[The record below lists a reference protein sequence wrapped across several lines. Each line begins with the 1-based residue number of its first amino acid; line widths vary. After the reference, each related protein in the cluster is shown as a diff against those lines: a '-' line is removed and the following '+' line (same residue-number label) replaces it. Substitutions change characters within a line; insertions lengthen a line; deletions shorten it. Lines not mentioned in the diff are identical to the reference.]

1 MSVLINK
8 NTKVIVQGFTGQQG
22 TFHATQMI
30 EYGTQVVGG
39 VTPGKGGTTHIDL
52 PVFNTVA
59 DAVQSTGANASVIY
73 VPPPYAADAILE
85 AAAAGIKVIV
95 CITEG
100 IPVLD
105 MLRVKN
111 VLTRS
116 HPDTV
121 LIGPNCPG
129 VITPGECK
137 IGIMPGHI
145 HQPGKIGIVS
155 RSGTLTYE
163 AVKQTAEVG
172 LGQSTCIGIGGDP
185 INGLNF
191 VDCLK
196 LFNEDPQTEGI
207 IMVGEIGGD
216 AEEAGA
222 EYIKNHVKKPVV
234 GFIAGASAPAGK
246 RMGHAGA
253 IASGGKGTAEGKF
266 AAMEAAGVVTVRS
279 PGDLGAAIAKLV
291 K

>member
-39 VTPGKGGTTHIDL
+39 VTPGKGSTTHIDL

-59 DAVQSTGANASVIY
+59 DAVQSTGADASVIY

-145 HQPGKIGIVS
+145 HKPGKIGIVS

-163 AVKQTAEVG
+163 AVKQTTEVG

-222 EYIKNHVKKPVV
+222 EYIKQFVKKPVV

-266 AAMEAAGVVTVRS
+266 AAMEAAGVKTVRS
-279 PGDLGAAIAKLV
+279 PGDLGAAIAALV